1 MNVREL
7 QDIIKKYGDRNYDIS
22 GRKLLEHIEDVDGF
36 VSLLSRFTR
45 WSIVRHMVT
54 NFAGDYPNIIEFI
67 LNNDTTFVVVD
78 FSVYVHVDD
87 LYYGVDGDDR

>member
-36 VSLLSRFTR
+36 VSLLSRF
-45 WSIVRHMVT
+45 HMVT

-87 LYYGVDGDDR
+87 LYYGVDGDD

>member
-1 MNVREL
+1 
-7 QDIIKKYGDRNYDIS
+7 
-22 GRKLLEHIEDVDGF
+22 
-36 VSLLSRFTR
+36 
-45 WSIVRHMVT
+45 
-54 NFAGDYPNIIEFI
+54 

>member
-7 QDIIKKYGDRNYDIS
+7 QDIIKKYGDRNYDWHIS
-22 GRKLLEHIEDVDGF
+22 GRKLLERIEDVDGF
-36 VSLLSRFTR
+36 VSLLSRFHT
-45 WSIVRHMVT
+45 VT
-54 NFAGDYPNIIEFI
+54 NFVGDYPNIIEFI